1 MPALR
6 AVVFDLD
13 DTLYPERAYVASG
26 FEAVALWAAEHV
38 DVPRAETLE
47 ELTRLFE
54 EGVRGNT
61 FDRWL
66 ADRGLSEARWVAPMV
81 EAYRAHD
88 PAIAPYPE
96 VGALLARLRDAY
108 RLGLLSDGRAAVQE
122 RKLAA
127 LGLASS
133 FDAVV
138 LSDTLGPDAGKP
150 SVLGFERVLGELGV
164 AGPEA
169 VYVADNPAKDFLG
182 AREAGLWTVRVRR
195 PDGLYA
201 AVEPPTPQGAADV
214 ELPSLEGLPSA
225 LRALAP

>member
-26 FEAVALWAAEHV
+26 FGAVAAWAAEHLA
-38 DVPRAETLE
+38 VPRTEALE

-66 ADRGLSEARWVAPMV
+66 GDRGLSAARWEAPMV

-96 VGALLARLRDAY
+96 VGALLARLRGAY
-108 RLGLLSDGRAAVQE
+108 RLGLLSDGQAAVQE

-127 LGLASS
+127 LGLEPY

-138 LSDTLGPDAGKP
+138 LSDRLGPQAWKP
-150 SVLGFERVLGELGV
+150 SSLPYEQVLGELGV

-182 AREAGLWTVRVRR
+182 AREAGLWTVRVRW

-201 AVEPPTPQGAADV
+201 AVEPATPQGASDL
-214 ELPSLEGLPSA
+214 ELPSLGGLPTA
-225 LRALAP
+225 LRALVP